1 MAHVTF
7 IARMT
12 VKDGREA
19 EFIRL
24 VQDLT
29 QWVQNNER
37 GVLIYTFYRLREPGR
52 FAVLESFES
61 EAAEQAHM
69 SSARLAE
76 VAPKISGCLIGTW
89 EREYFDPL

>member
-12 VKDGREA
+12 VKEGREA

-29 QWVQNNER
+29 RWVHDNER
-37 GVLIYTFYRLREPGR
+37 GILIYDFYRLREPGR
-52 FAVLESFES
+52 FAVIESFES
-61 EAAEQAHM
+61 ESAEQAHM
-69 SSARLAE
+69 TSARLAA
-76 VAPKISGCLIGTW
+76 VAPKISACLIGTW